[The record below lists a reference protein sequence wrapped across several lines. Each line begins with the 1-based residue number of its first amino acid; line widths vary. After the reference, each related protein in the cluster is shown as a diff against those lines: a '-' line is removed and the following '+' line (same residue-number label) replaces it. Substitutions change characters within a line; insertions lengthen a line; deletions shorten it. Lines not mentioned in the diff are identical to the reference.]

1 MSVRMLT
8 RALVARGLV
17 SDPSI
22 MAICDPEP
30 APPGSQGGSWAFGG
44 WVDPQLAPL
53 LLGIILL
60 AVLGTAILFA
70 ASVLVFARR
79 RETRHLLVMVIVG
92 ALLTRSVVGLGTV
105 FGLTP
110 MFVHHLLEHSLDF
123 LVAVGILLAV
133 QRARAGPVGDS

>member
-1 MSVRMLT
+1 MLT

-30 APPGSQGGSWAFGG
+30 ATPGSPGGSWASAFGG

-70 ASVLVFARR
+70 ASVLVVARR

-133 QRARAGPVGDS
+133 HRARAGTELES